1 MLPQFGLTEFMLVAI
16 VALIVVGPKDLPLM
30 MRKLGQFVA
39 KGRAMAREFQ
49 SAFDDIARQAEL
61 DELRKEIE
69 DLRRDNA
76 LTEAVNDMKKAESD
90 INRRVMMENPW
101 PEAGKEG
108 GPGVVPEDKAAP
120 AVSDQSA
127 SGDKVAASTGEEA
140 ETKPEAP
147 AKPDD
152 DGKKAASS

>member
-108 GPGVVPEDKAAP
+108 GPGVISDDKAAP
-120 AVSDQSA
+120 AVS
-127 SGDKVAASTGEEA
+127 GEEA
-140 ETKPEAP
+140 EAKPDAP